1 MKKFHEVQRLS
12 FDGDMMVLQVD
23 GQTHQVSLA
32 KVSPRLIRA
41 SSSARQDY
49 QVSPSGYG
57 IHWPQVDEDLTI
69 DGIIRA
75 SKGDPQPIAEPQRF
89 REDK

>member
-1 MKKFHEVQRLS
+1 MKRFHEVQS
-12 FDGDMMVLQVD
+12 VAFDDNVMVLQVD
-23 GQTHQVSLA
+23 GEKHRVSLA
-32 KVSPRLIRA
+32 RLSPRLAQA
-41 SSSARQDY
+41 SASAREDY

-75 SKGDPQPIAEPQRF
+75 SKGQEIAEPQRF
-89 REDK
+89 REEG